1 MADMKLAMKNKEK
14 ERLQA
19 IRNMIAAIKAKQID
33 SRKTLSEDEAIKYI
47 EQSIPYKRTWKM
59 WRFTLYLWKRIEN
72 EKRGINKNR
81 IETVAEVVHMPK
93 YKRLYDTFPLMPF
106 DADKEIKNLTQ
117 LIAEPRQSKEFKSKH
132 FVYEGTKK
140 NIPQSVID
148 KLR

>member
-1 MADMKLAMKNKEK
+1 MRKLLKMLEQ
-14 ERLQA
+14 RG
-19 IRNMIAAIKAKQID
+19 I
-33 SRKTLSEDEAIKYI
+33 SEDEAIEYI
-47 EQSIPYKRTWKM
+47 EKSIPYKRTWKM

-117 LIAEPRQSKEFKSKH
+117 LIAEPRKSKEFKSKH

>member
-1 MADMKLAMKNKEK
+1 MRKLLKMLEQ
-14 ERLQA
+14 RG
-19 IRNMIAAIKAKQID
+19 I
-33 SRKTLSEDEAIKYI
+33 SEDEAIEYI
-47 EQSIPYKRTWKM
+47 EKSIPYKRTWKM

-106 DADKEIKNLTQ
+106 DADKESKNLTQ

>member
-1 MADMKLAMKNKEK
+1 VE
-14 ERLQA
+14 
-19 IRNMIAAIKAKQID
+19 I
-33 SRKTLSEDEAIKYI
+33 YI
-47 EQSIPYKRTWKM
+47 VS
-59 WRFTLYLWKRIEN
+59 
-72 EKRGINKNR
+72 
-81 IETVAEVVHMPK
+81 MPK

>member
-1 MADMKLAMKNKEK
+1 MRKLLKMLEQ
-14 ERLQA
+14 RG
-19 IRNMIAAIKAKQID
+19 I
-33 SRKTLSEDEAIKYI
+33 SEDEAIEYI
-47 EQSIPYKRTWKM
+47 EKSIPYKRTWKM

-72 EKRGINKNR
+72 EKRGIHKNR

>member
-1 MADMKLAMKNKEK
+1 MRKLLEMLK
-14 ERLQA
+14 ERK
-19 IRNMIAAIKAKQID
+19 I
-33 SRKTLSEDEAIKYI
+33 SEDEAIKYI

-117 LIAEPRQSKEFKSKH
+117 LIAEPRQSKEFKSKN

>member
-1 MADMKLAMKNKEK
+1 MRKLLKMLEQ
-14 ERLQA
+14 RG
-19 IRNMIAAIKAKQID
+19 I
-33 SRKTLSEDEAIKYI
+33 SEDEAIEYI
-47 EQSIPYKRTWKM
+47 EKSIPYKRTWKM

-72 EKRGINKNR
+72 EKKGINKNR

-106 DADKEIKNLTQ
+106 DPDKEIKNLAQ

>member
-1 MADMKLAMKNKEK
+1 MRKLLKMLEQRGIG
-14 ERLQA
+14 E
-19 IRNMIAAIKAKQID
+19 
-33 SRKTLSEDEAIKYI
+33 EEAIKYI

-72 EKRGINKNR
+72 EKRGIKKNR

-93 YKRLYDTFPLMPF
+93 YKRLYDTFPLLPF
-106 DADKEIKNLTQ
+106 DKEKEIKNLTQ
-117 LIAEPRQSKEFKSKH
+117 LIAEPRQTKEFKSKN

-140 NIPQSVID
+140 TIPQSVID

>member
-1 MADMKLAMKNKEK
+1 MRKLLKMLEQ
-14 ERLQA
+14 RG
-19 IRNMIAAIKAKQID
+19 I
-33 SRKTLSEDEAIKYI
+33 SEDEAIKYI

-59 WRFTLYLWKRIEN
+59 WRFTLYLWKRVEN
-72 EKRGINKNR
+72 EKKGITKNR

-106 DADKEIKNLTQ
+106 DPDKEIKNLAQ

-132 FVYEGTKK
+132 FFYEGTKK
-140 NIPQSVID
+140 AIPQSVID

>member
-1 MADMKLAMKNKEK
+1 MKDILKYLK
-14 ERLQA
+14 ER
-19 IRNMIAAIKAKQID
+19 NM
-33 SRKTLSEDEAIKYI
+33 TEEEAIGYI
-47 EQSIPYKRTWKM
+47 EASLPYKRTWKM